1 MFSKVVAGHKIKP
14 LDDVASSSAA
24 PAPLL
29 VILSALRLLPSDWCL
44 ELEPLR
50 TKSILICLVYVPQIR
65 RQLPATI
72 LLLAQRNIRNQGKNM
87 PTLILH
93 RFFLSGQPWFRI
105 EVPSY
110 MDPDR
115 LVVTLMPRSQEM
127 HPGELYGTDWHCTLP
142 VRLDLVSGNFIEHG
156 IMLKSDAELL
166 GHQLFIP
173 LIFIGH

>member
-1 MFSKVVAGHKIKP
+1 MLLHRQP
-14 LDDVASSSAA
+14 PQPHSSSSFR
-24 PAPLL
+24 
-29 VILSALRLLPSDWCL
+29 LSDSCR
-44 ELEPLR
+44 R
-50 TKSILICLVYVPQIR
+50 IGMVYVPQIR
-65 RQLPATI
+65 RQLAAI
-72 LLLAQRNIRNQGKNM
+72 LLLAQRNIRNQRKNM

-166 GHQLFIP
+166 GHQLHSINFHRP
-173 LIFIGH
+173 LKGL